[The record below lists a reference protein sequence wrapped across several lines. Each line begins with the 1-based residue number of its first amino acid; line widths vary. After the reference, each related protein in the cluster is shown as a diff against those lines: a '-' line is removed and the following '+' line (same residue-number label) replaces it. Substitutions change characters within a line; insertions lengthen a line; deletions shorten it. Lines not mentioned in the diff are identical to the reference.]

1 MSSESDASRPSLPIR
16 NHREK
21 ILIREAEY
29 SSSDT
34 SNSKEISKLEINLL
48 KFEAERRRFE
58 EEKKKFEKEKHDLS
72 KIRLKKLEEFDKKRI
87 FKGYTQSK
95 IGVKNKATIS
105 SSEEDKFKLI
115 QNFKEAQQISIEP
128 SSSVIKDDKKLTD
141 YESSTESCSSSE
153 VDEDYSTSKESGRI
167 SLEEPIKSLQENEAM
182 VIEILPKKKGWISK
196 LFGGRKIRNDIKKM
210 EKPIKSASLLR
221 FIFIDSFKLWRQFIR
236 DNSIEYNKII
246 QKRNRCIADT
256 ILIII
261 FCGLGGMFFR
271 FSEGSFENQ
280 YKCGVRRVKRDFVDQ
295 LWISSHNLRFKIK
308 KIYVPIQTFFI
319 NNCKILVTEKMI
331 GNRLHVTD

>member
-1 MSSESDASRPSLPIR
+1 MIR
-16 NHREK
+16 D
-21 ILIREAEY
+21 AEY

-34 SNSKEISKLEINLL
+34 SNSKERSKLEINLL
-48 KFEAERRRFE
+48 KFDAERRRFE
-58 EEKKKFEKEKHDLS
+58 EEKKKFEKEKRDLS

-87 FKGYTQSK
+87 FSGYTQSK
-95 IGVKNKATIS
+95 IGEKNKVTIS

-115 QNFKEAQQISIEP
+115 ENFKEAQQISIEP
-128 SSSVIKDDKKLTD
+128 RPTVVKEDKKLTD

-153 VDEDYSTSKESGRI
+153 VDEDYSTSKESGKI
-167 SLEEPIKSLQENEAM
+167 MLEPIKILPEDETVAIEIIPNKNKSWFLSLFGGKKIKNEKKWKKWENPIEPIKS
-182 VIEILPKKKGWISK
+182 P
-196 LFGGRKIRNDIKKM
+196 
-210 EKPIKSASLLR
+210 SLLR

-236 DNSIEYNKII
+236 DNSDEYDKII

-295 LWISSHNLRFKIK
+295 LWISSHNLRFYIK
-308 KIYVPIQTFFI
+308 KYI
-319 NNCKILVTEKMI
+319 
-331 GNRLHVTD
+331 

>member
-1 MSSESDASRPSLPIR
+1 MSRPSLPIR

-58 EEKKKFEKEKHDLS
+58 EEKKKFEKEKRDLS

-87 FKGYTQSK
+87 FSGYTQSK
-95 IGVKNKATIS
+95 IGEKNKATIS

-115 QNFKEAQQISIEP
+115 ENFKEAQQISIEP
-128 SSSVIKDDKKLTD
+128 SSSVIKEDKKLTD

-153 VDEDYSTSKESGRI
+153 VDEDYSTSKESGKI
-167 SLEEPIKSLQENEAM
+167 MLEEPIKSLQENEAIP
-182 VIEILPKKKGWISK
+182 IEILPEKKAGWISK
-196 LFGGRKIRNDIKKM
+196 FFGGRKIKNDIKKM
-210 EKPIKSASLLR
+210 EKSIEPIKSTSLLR
-221 FIFIDSFKLWRQFIR
+221 FIFIDSFKLWRQFIK
-236 DNSIEYNKII
+236 DHSVEYDKII

-295 LWISSHNLRFKIK
+295 LWISSHNLRFNNK
-308 KIYVPIQTFFI
+308 KY
-319 NNCKILVTEKMI
+319 M
-331 GNRLHVTD
+331 